1 MVNTLTNKEIEW
13 WSSVVQRYK
22 TRCKCGH
29 KVFID
34 KDKDKVL
41 CSVSS
46 KTLKRYKYTSCR
58 NYVFKDKQAE
68 FKYKMRQ
75 KLKN

>member
-1 MVNTLTNKEIEW
+1 MVNTLTNREIEE
-13 WSSVVQRYK
+13 WSSTVQRYK

-34 KDKDKVL
+34 KDRDKVL
-41 CSVSS
+41 CSVC
-46 KTLKRYKYTSCR
+46 KK
-58 NYVFKDKQAE
+58 YVFKDKQAE
-68 FKYKMRQ
+68 FKYKMKQ